1 MNMKAKNISQ
11 GDIANKAGVSI
22 STVSRALSD
31 AEGISPQIRE
41 NILNIADELGYRR
54 KGLKTQSLNHIGLFT
69 AYAEGKRDISS
80 EFNYGILT
88 GVEAECQRQNLQ
100 FSFVAMDPNLDSKEI
115 KKTML
120 ERIQSQ
126 GIDGVLLLRLDS
138 PEVIKV
144 VKKLDYPAGV
154 INGEMTT
161 PQLDL
166 YLPDNWGGPQLVM
179 EHLISKGHKRILHL
193 TELKRNTIKKRFDAY
208 KVALQHAGIDYD
220 PELVIDTKMVVEDSY
235 LAMKEYLKKD
245 VDFTAVFCANDVAAV
260 SVIRALNESGKN
272 VPADVSVVG
281 YDDLG
286 VSEIYNPPITTIH
299 VNCNAL
305 GVQAV
310 RGLMARRNNP
320 DGPAIRYE
328 LAVELVERKSVALL
342 K

>member
-1 MNMKAKNISQ
+1 MNMKPKIINQA
-11 GDIANKAGVSI
+11 DIAQKAGVSI

-31 AEGISPQIRE
+31 AEGISPRIRE
-41 NILNIADELGYRR
+41 DILNIADELGYRR
-54 KGLKTQSLNHIGLFT
+54 KGLKTQTLNHVGLFT
-69 AYAEGKRDISS
+69 GLAEGKRDVSS

-100 FSFVAMDPNLDSKEI
+100 FSFVGIDPKADSKDI
-115 KKTML
+115 KRIML

-138 PEVIKV
+138 PEVIKIV
-144 VKKLDYPAGV
+144 EQLGYPSGV

-161 PQLDL
+161 PKLDL
-166 YLPDNWGGPQLVM
+166 YLPDNWGGPQLAI
-179 EHLISKGHKRILHL
+179 EHLISQGHRRILHL

-220 PELVIDTKMVVEDSY
+220 PNLVINTTMVVEDSY

-245 VDFTAVFCANDVAAV
+245 IDFTAVFCANDVAAV
-260 SVIRALNESGKN
+260 SVVRALTESEKH
-272 VPADVSVVG
+272 VPNDVSVIG
-281 YDDLG
+281 FDDLG
-286 VSEIYNPPITTIH
+286 VAEIYNPPITTIH
-299 VNCNAL
+299 VDCNAL
-305 GVQAV
+305 GMQAV

-320 DGPAIRYE
+320 DSPAIRYE
-328 LAVELVERKSVALL
+328 LAVELIERKSVAPR